1 MRPDDWYCTQD
12 LSGFLSHA
20 GGFLRSRPDLH
31 TVALTVTETLRTGGL
46 RAYGD
51 EAPVFGALEVGGQ
64 VRAAYFRT
72 PPYRLNVTPLTTEEA
87 ESLAAHLV
95 AVGQS
100 VPGVIAARETAEAFS
115 AAWRRLVGGRAVVS
129 QRQRLYRLGNLTVP
143 QPLPRGRAR
152 VAGKED
158 RQQLTRWYGEFIDA
172 VGDHAARDA
181 AAWADSRISYGG
193 VSFWEGEDGT
203 PLAMAGVTPVVA
215 GQVRVA
221 PVYTPAPL
229 RGRGYAGAVTAQVSR
244 AVLGS
249 GVREVLLFTDLANQT
264 SNSLY
269 QRIGYRA
276 VADFTAYDFRGTR
289 SLPGRS

>member
-12 LSGFLSHA
+12 LTGFLARA

-31 TVALTVTETLRTGGL
+31 TVALTVTETLRRSGL

-51 EAPVFGALEVGGQ
+51 EAPVFGVLEVGGQ

-72 PPYRLNVTPLTTEEA
+72 PPYRLNVTPLNPDEA

-95 AVGQS
+95 ALGHS
-100 VPGVIAARETAEAFS
+100 VPGVIAASETAEAFV
-115 AAWRRLVGGRAVVS
+115 AAWRRQAGARGAVS

-143 QPLPRGRAR
+143 QPLPAGRAR

-158 RQQLTRWYGEFIDA
+158 REQLARWYGEFVEDA
-172 VGDHAARDA
+172 GHAAARDA
-181 AAWADSRISYGG
+181 AGWADSRISYGG
-193 VSFWEGEDGT
+193 VTLWEGEDGT
-203 PLAMAGVTPVVA
+203 PLSMAGVTPTVA

-221 PVYTPAPL
+221 PVYTPAHL

-244 AVLGS
+244 AVLAS

-276 VADFTAYDFRGTR
+276 VADFTAYDFRGNR
-289 SLPGRS
+289 GF

>member
-12 LSGFLSHA
+12 LTAFLAHA

-31 TVALTVTETLRTGGL
+31 TVALTVTETLRTNGP

-51 EAPVFGALEVGGQ
+51 EPPVFGALELDGQ

-72 PPYRLNVTPLTTEEA
+72 PPYHLNVTPLAPEEA
-87 ESLAAHLV
+87 DSLAAHLV
-95 AVGQS
+95 GLGHA
-100 VPGVIAARETAEAFS
+100 VPGVIAARETAESFS
-115 AAWRRLVGGRAVVS
+115 AAWRRHTGARGTVR

-143 QPLPRGRAR
+143 QPVPAGRAR

-158 RQQLTRWYGEFIDA
+158 RELLMRWHAEFVEA
-172 VGDHAARDA
+172 AGHVAARDPG
-181 AAWADSRISYGG
+181 AWADSRISYGG
-193 VSFWEGEDGT
+193 VTLWEGEDGT
-203 PLAMAGVTPVVA
+203 PLAMAGVSPVVA

-229 RGRGYAGAVTAQVSR
+229 RGRGYAGAVTAAVTR
-244 AVLGS
+244 AVLTT
-249 GVREVLLFTDLANQT
+249 GVREVLLFTDLDNRT

-276 VADFTAYDFRGTR
+276 VADFAAYDFRGAPA
-289 SLPGRS
+289 PGR

>member
-12 LSGFLSHA
+12 LTGFLSHA

-31 TVALTVTETLRTGGL
+31 TVALTVTETLRRSGAH
-46 RAYGD
+46 AYGD
-51 EAPVFGALEVGGQ
+51 EAPVFGVLELGGQ

-72 PPYRLNVTPLTTEEA
+72 PPFRLNVTPLTAEEA

-95 AVGQS
+95 ALGHP
-100 VPGVIAARETAEAFS
+100 VPGVVAAHETAEAF
-115 AAWRRLVGGRAVVS
+115 ATAWRRQAGARCTVS
-129 QRQRLYRLGNLTVP
+129 QRQRLYRLGNLTAP
-143 QPLPRGRAR
+143 QPLPAGRAR

-158 RQQLTRWYGEFIDA
+158 REQLVRWYREFGEA

-181 AAWADSRISYGG
+181 AAWADSRIAYGG
-193 VSFWEGEDGT
+193 VTFWESEDGT

-221 PVYTPAPL
+221 PVYTPAHL

-244 AVLGS
+244 AVLAS

-269 QRIGYRA
+269 QRIGYRP

-289 SLPGRS
+289 GTRGF